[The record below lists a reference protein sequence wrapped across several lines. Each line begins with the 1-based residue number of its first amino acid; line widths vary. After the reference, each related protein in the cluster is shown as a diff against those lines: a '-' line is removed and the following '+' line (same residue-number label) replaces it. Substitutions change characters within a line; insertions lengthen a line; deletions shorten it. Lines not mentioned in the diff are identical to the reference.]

1 MNLTKEYSPSFI
13 RASFDSFSQ
22 LKKKNKHFLL
32 LRLFPRLF
40 KQNSFEIRRN
50 HGYEHLIDTIHLRVL
65 VLNINLKPNIYPSN
79 PYAKYLLK
87 LSVVNNHKKPF

>member
-1 MNLTKEYSPSFI
+1 MKIYSNVYDDGGLDGCGDGGLDGCDNGSGGGDIWIIYKMNLTKEYSPSFI

-22 LKKKNKHFLL
+22 LKQKNKHFLL

-50 HGYEHLIDTIHLRVL
+50 HG
-65 VLNINLKPNIYPSN
+65 
-79 PYAKYLLK
+79 
-87 LSVVNNHKKPF
+87 